1 MITLTLPYP
10 PSINTYWQYHNK
22 GVHLNPKGR
31 AYRTHVTAR
40 CYEQLGLQSPLHGR
54 LKVTIDA
61 YPPDAR
67 LRDLDNIQKPLLD
80 ALEFAQVFLNDAQI
94 DHLITQRKPIAA
106 PKGQLI
112 VTLEEV

>member
-10 PSINTYWQYHNK
+10 PSVNTYWRYHYK

-31 AYRTHVTAR
+31 AYRTLVTAH
-40 CYEQLGLQSPLHGR
+40 CYDQLGLTEPLRKR
-54 LKVTIDA
+54 LKVTIHA

-94 DHLITQRKPIAA
+94 DHLTTQRQSVTP
-106 PKGQLI
+106 PKGHLI

>member
-10 PSINTYWQYHNK
+10 PSVNIYWRYHHK

-31 AYRTHVTAR
+31 AYRTLVTAH
-40 CYEQLGLQSPLHGR
+40 CYERFGLNAPLRGR
-54 LKVTIDA
+54 LKVIIDA

-94 DHLITQRKPIAA
+94 DRLVTQRQSVTP
-106 PKGQLI
+106 PKGHLI
-112 VTLEEV
+112 VTLEEI